1 MVLGDECSHD
11 HCRGGWLMVFCAL
24 AMRMYGKLFSLSEDN
39 LARAYFSYFS
49 HYKIVVLVFN
59 LVPYVVLKLLT

>member
-1 MVLGDECSHD
+1 
-11 HCRGGWLMVFCAL
+11 MVFCVL

-39 LARAYFSYFS
+39 LARVYFSYFS

-59 LVPYVVLKLLT
+59 LVPYVVLNLLT

>member
-1 MVLGDECSHD
+1 
-11 HCRGGWLMVFCAL
+11 MVFCAL

-59 LVPYVVLKLLT
+59 LVPYVVLNLLK